1 MTGYGYVALT
11 VALTVYGQIVT
22 KWRLRG
28 IPRSATRR
36 LRSLVRLLADP
47 WILSGMVAAALAG
60 VTWLLAL
67 NEVEL
72 GIAYPFVAASFA
84 LVLPLSALLFG
95 EPMTRNKVL
104 GVGLVCIGLVV
115 ANVP

>member
-1 MTGYGYVALT
+1 VTGYGYVAVT
-11 VALTVYGQIVT
+11 VALTVYGQIVS
-22 KWRLRG
+22 KWRLTGVSRG
-28 IPRSATRR
+28 PAPRVRF
-36 LRSLVRLLADP
+36 LVGLLADP
-47 WILSGMVAAALAG
+47 WILSGMAAAALAG

-115 ANVP
+115 ANVA

>member
-1 MTGYGYVALT
+1 VTGYGYIALT
-11 VALTVYGQIVT
+11 VGLTVYGQIVT
-22 KWRLRG
+22 KWRLREV
-28 IPRSATRR
+28 PRSAARR
-36 LRSLVRLLADP
+36 PRFVVRLLADP
-47 WILSGMVAAALAG
+47 WIVSGMVAAALAG

-95 EPMTRNKVL
+95 EPMTRNKVV
-104 GVGLVCIGLVV
+104 GVGLVCLGLVV
-115 ANVP
+115 ANVA

>member
-11 VALTVYGQIVT
+11 VALTVYGQIVS
-22 KWRLRG
+22 KWRLTGVSRRAA
-28 IPRSATRR
+28 PR
-36 LRSLVRLLADP
+36 LRFLVGLLADP
-47 WILSGMVAAALAG
+47 WILSGMAAAALAG

-115 ANVP
+115 ANVA